1 MKKMFLIFGLVIIAI
16 LSLVLV
22 EEFNVQAKGEKTM
35 DKKILIAYFS
45 WSGNTK
51 HIAEEIQN
59 RVGGDMFRIETA
71 TPYPNDYNETAYG
84 VAKKQHDENI
94 FPELK
99 SKGDVSNYDVIFV
112 GTPAWWYTMVPAV
125 KTFLKENNFEGKT
138 IVPFTTHG
146 GGGGYHIPDD
156 MAKLATGADVVKN
169 QLVVY
174 GKGNSGTSKEID
186 NWLNS
191 LNLK

>member
-35 DKKILIAYFS
+35 DKKILVAYFS

-59 RVGGDMFRIETA
+59 SVGGDMFRIETA

-112 GTPAWWYTMVPAV
+112 GTPAWWYTMAPAV

>member
-1 MKKMFLIFGLVIIAI
+1 M
-16 LSLVLV
+16 
-22 EEFNVQAKGEKTM
+22 EKR
-35 DKKILIAYFS
+35 ILITYFS

-112 GTPAWWYTMVPAV
+112 GTPAWWYTMAPAV

>member
-59 RVGGDMFRIETA
+59 RVGGDMYRIETA

-99 SKGDVSNYDVIFV
+99 SNGDVSNYDVIFV
-112 GTPAWWYTMVPAV
+112 GTPAWWYTMAPAV

-174 GKGNSGTSKEID
+174 GKGNSTTPKEID

>member
-99 SKGDVSNYDVIFV
+99 SNGDVSNYDVIFV
-112 GTPAWWYTMVPAV
+112 GTPAWWYTMAPAV

-138 IVPFTTHG
+138 VVPFTTHG

>member
-112 GTPAWWYTMVPAV
+112 GTPAWWYTMAPAV

-146 GGGGYHIPDD
+146 GGGGYHISDD

>member
-112 GTPAWWYTMVPAV
+112 GTPAWWYTMAPAV

-138 IVPFTTHG
+138 IVPFITHG
-146 GGGGYHIPDD
+146 GGGKYSIAED
-156 MAKLATGADVVKN
+156 MAKLAKGSKVLKPFVVAGRGDSN
-169 QLVVY
+169 LQ
-174 GKGNSGTSKEID
+174 NDID
-186 NWLNS
+186 NWIKE
-191 LNLK
+191 LK